1 MDTPLLSV
9 QQLNAEIIE
18 NALPVLRNISFD
30 LYQGEI
36 LALVGE
42 SGSGKSV
49 TALSIPRLLSPK
61 EITYTSGSVFFRNTN
76 GKEINLL
83 ELTEQELNQYRG
95 NKIGLVFQEP
105 MSSLNPVMTCGMQ
118 VMEQILQHSNCK
130 KAEAKQKTIEL
141 FRQVE
146 LPEPEKIIDRY
157 PHQLSGGQKQRV
169 MIAMAISC
177 NPVLLIADEPTTAL
191 DVTVQKSILELLN
204 KIRKNNGTAL
214 LFITHDLGIVEELA
228 DKVAVMQQG
237 EIKEFNTAQ
246 SVFTNP
252 QHPYTKALLACRSTS
267 FKKGERLLTI
277 ETILN
282 QEQRDNIHHHFEN
295 TSEVNLKESDKSP
308 VISVKNLTV
317 SFEKKHW
324 WNNRKT
330 ISTPVVN
337 EISFDIFKGETLGL
351 VGESG
356 CGKTTLGRTILKLQS
371 AQAGSIFY
379 KGKDIL
385 KQSRS
390 QFNPYRK
397 ELQIVFQDPYASLNP
412 KMRIGDILLEPLQLH
427 RKELSKKD
435 AKETAV
441 KLLNKVGLT
450 KDAINRYPYAFSG
463 GQRQRI
469 CIARALAVNPSFIV
483 WDESVSALD
492 ASIQAQILNLIND
505 LKAELGFTSLFIS
518 HDLSVIRY
526 LCDRILVMKKGI
538 IVEQGDAETI
548 WSNPQHSYTRELI
561 DAIPGKR
568 VP

>member
-295 TSEVNLKESDKSP
+295 TIEVNLKESDKSP